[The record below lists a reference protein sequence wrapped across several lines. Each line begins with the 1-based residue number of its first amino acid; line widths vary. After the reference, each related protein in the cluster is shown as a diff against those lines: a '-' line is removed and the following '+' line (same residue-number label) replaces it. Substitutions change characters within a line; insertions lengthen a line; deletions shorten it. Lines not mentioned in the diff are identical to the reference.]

1 MCSRPSLSSLFG
13 LGSVLADIDCAW
25 LPLRRGVADL
35 LLTHRRVILLTAYR
49 SLRAARRIP
58 GEMGWARRAGE
69 LGDRAMGC
77 ALLGARQ
84 ERRKAWR
91 RKQKQ
96 NRRGSDSS
104 AISHARAS
112 VSEGQGR
119 RARTRT
125 WTRTSAS
132 FKTSPRSFPPPARL
146 RTRPQLQ
153 PRCASARP
161 TPVDDVTTPF
171 PPLLA
176 TSLHLG
182 PLQPSRSQLTAIARF
197 ARPLRLCTPQLLSDD
212 FAAVASYLPR
222 THSRCRLP
230 AAPLRRNSLE
240 ARSPRRAYT
249 ECPAAA

>member
-1 MCSRPSLSSLFG
+1 
-13 LGSVLADIDCAW
+13 
-25 LPLRRGVADL
+25 
-35 LLTHRRVILLTAYR
+35 
-49 SLRAARRIP
+49 
-58 GEMGWARRAGE
+58 
-69 LGDRAMGC
+69 MGC

-161 TPVDDVTTPF
+161 TQVDDVTTPF
-171 PPLLA
+171 PPA
-176 TSLHLG
+176 PRHL
-182 PLQPSRSQLTAIARF
+182 S
-197 ARPLRLCTPQLLSDD
+197 PLRSTLELRLS
-212 FAAVASYLPR
+212 AYGHRTPR
-222 THSRCRLP
+222 TSFTTLH
-230 AAPLRRNSLE
+230 APTTLRRFH
-240 ARSPRRAYT
+240 RDRPV
-249 ECPAAA
+249 PAPHALALQITRCTASTQ